1 MASYFFW
8 DIENVSFHN
17 LENIMTRVRG
27 SDEDTIMYAVYSR
40 IKESRKNVLLK
51 NGWILVPAE
60 SSSRNSA
67 DNKIKEM
74 IGLIIEKNGNL
85 PEKITIITED
95 AGFYKI
101 SKQIL
106 ENGINLEILC
116 GTKNPAWIKKLYRP
130 NLNDISK
137 AIA

>member
-17 LENIMTRVRG
+17 LENIMARVRRSSG
-27 SDEDTIMYAVYSR
+27 DTITYAVYSR
-40 IKESRKNVLLK
+40 IKESRIDVLLEH
-51 NGWILVPAE
+51 GWILVPAE
-60 SSSRNSA
+60 NSSRNSA
-67 DNKIKEM
+67 DKKIKEM
-74 IGLIIEKNGNL
+74 IGAIIEKKGTM

-106 ENGINLEILC
+106 EYGIHLEIIC
-116 GTKNPAWIKKLYRP
+116 GTKNPAWIKKLYL
-130 NLNDISK
+130 LN
-137 AIA
+137 